1 MAVAEELMRND
12 SEEKER
18 EQKEF
23 QALQVRHT
31 NVEFDLIL
39 SWRIGLVW
47 FMMFNTTF
55 NNISVIP
62 LWSVL
67 LVEETG
73 ENHSLVANRWQ
84 TLSHN
89 TVSSTAHHEQGSNS
103 QL

>member
-62 LWSVL
+62 SWSVL

-73 ENHSLVANRWQ
+73 ENHWLVANRWQ
-84 TLSHN
+84 TLLHN